1 MIIARLPNELK
12 RKRTIAL
19 LKDYRTAITRMH
31 LKLNFFLPSDIDE
44 CTTKTDNCDVNAV
57 CTNTA
62 GSHLCACKSGYSGDG
77 ITCYGNY

>member
-1 MIIARLPNELK
+1 MSFHKVNGGSIKHIHY
-12 RKRTIAL
+12 I
-19 LKDYRTAITRMH
+19 ITRMH
-31 LKLNFFLPSDIDE
+31 LEPVIFLPSDIDE

-57 CTNTA
+57 CTNAA